1 MRIRFAA
8 IDFVG
13 MTGVMPRRDSQSLD
27 GGRSNDLIWA
37 NVVNNYL
44 LGQKPPALNPCFLSG
59 VWAASISSSV
69 SFGGRLPGRP
79 LGTRRKFYHAVFF
92 FCLAK
97 NRGHA
102 CRQIAAPFFG
112 LPRGTRGSACTN
124 YVKVSRDCPVKFA

>member
-1 MRIRFAA
+1 
-8 IDFVG
+8 

-92 FCLAK
+92 SALRKIGA
-97 NRGHA
+97 
-102 CRQIAAPFFG
+102 QSAAPFFG
-112 LPRGTRGSACTN
+112 FPEDQGEVHAPITLKSAAT
-124 YVKVSRDCPVKFA
+124 VQ

>member
-59 VWAASISSSV
+59 VWAASVSSSV

-79 LGTRRKFYHAVFF
+79 LGTRRRFYHAVFF
-92 FCLAK
+92 SALRRDALAY
-97 NRGHA
+97 NS
-102 CRQIAAPFFG
+102 
-112 LPRGTRGSACTN
+112 L
-124 YVKVSRDCPVKFA
+124 